1 MSRSQS
7 SSSKKSIVNTVK
19 KNNSQR
25 QVKKIT
31 RQFSKAL
38 ESLADPRTREG
49 RIDYPLREILF
60 VALAAVICGA
70 ISYQQIATFGEEQ
83 IKWFKKFF
91 PFKNGIPSHD
101 TFRRVFEL
109 LDPNSLE
116 KSYRLV
122 IENLKINTLK
132 HIAIDGKVSR
142 GCFLIKGQCLLNSV
156 SAFDT
161 ENGIVLG
168 QLATRDDEGKDVG
181 EYNTI
186 PLLIESLDVSNS
198 VVTVDAAGCYTEI
211 VDAIV
216 EGKGHYVITLK
227 DNQPTLSQAA
237 QEAFAEAE
245 SKGFEGVQS
254 YQTTDRGHGRIE
266 TRTYYALPVPED
278 SELRNKWRNLE
289 TFGMGVFERTEKGVT
304 STTIRFMISDLP
316 AVQVKQMGNCFRSHW
331 GIENRLHWVLD
342 VSMDE
347 DANRTRRGNG
357 AKNLGVLRR
366 LALSLIRQVQ
376 GKQSVPNIMWR
387 AALSKEFRTN
397 IIEKIINEKV

>member
-19 KNNSQR
+19 KNNSPR

-116 KSYRLV
+116 TSYRLV

-186 PLLIESLDVSNS
+186 PLVIESLDITDA

-211 VDAIV
+211 VDEIV
-216 EGKGHYVITLK
+216 KGNGHYVITVK
-227 DNQPTLSQAA
+227 DNQPTLLNAA
-237 QEAFAEAE
+237 KEVFSEVE
-245 SKGFEGVQS
+245 SPSFEGVQS
-254 YQTTDRGHGRIE
+254 YQTSDRGHGRIE
-266 TRTYYALPVPED
+266 ERTYYAMPVPD
-278 SELRNKWRNLE
+278 NSPLREKWQNLD
-289 TFGMGVFERTEKGVT
+289 TFVMGIFDRTVDGVT
-304 STTIRFMISDLP
+304 SREVRYLISDLSSD
-316 AVQVKQMGNCFRSHW
+316 QVARLGQCARAHW
-331 GIENRLHWVLD
+331 GIENKLHWVLD
-342 VSMDE
+342 VSFGE
-347 DANRTRRGNG
+347 DGNRTRKGHG
-357 AKNLGVLRR
+357 AENLSTLRR
-366 LALSLIRQVQ
+366 LAVGLMRKVK
-376 GKQSVPNIMWR
+376 GKQTVPNMMFQ
-387 AALSKEFRTN
+387 AALDPEFRTKVVEQ
-397 IIEKIINEKV
+397 IAKEKF